1 MSTSATET
9 LPSGT
14 VISLEN
20 LLFDY
25 PEADV
30 VLRSRDAYEFRVLKL
45 YIVHSSPILGE
56 KLLLSLKPQ
65 LDPNSSVVSAESDV
79 KGTTVNAS
87 CAVQLPVDGAIL
99 LSLLNSVPPILPQ
112 SRARHGTPFSCSN
125 VQDGRRPDSHQEP
138 HRSAGTAI
146 HPGRNRVP
154 YLLSCLETWYSSKGS
169 PSSAM
174 HVNFFK
180 FDYRGSGQGGQAR
193 PDARHF
199 SS

>member
-1 MSTSATET
+1 MSTSDTET
-9 LPSGT
+9 SPSGA

-20 LLFDY
+20 LLFDH

-30 VLRSRDAYEFRVLKL
+30 ILRSRDAYEFRVLKL

-56 KLLLSLKPQ
+56 KLLSLKPQ

-112 SRARHGTPFSCSN
+112 TVEH
-125 VQDGRRPDSHQEP
+125 VIE
-138 HRSAGTAI
+138 
-146 HPGRNRVP
+146 
-154 YLLSCLETWYSSKGS
+154 LLL
-169 PSSAM
+169 
-174 HVNFFK
+174 
-180 FDYRGSGQGGQAR
+180 
-193 PDARHF
+193 
-199 SS
+199 